1 MRVPGAFSPNPR
13 PAPALLLSDLP
24 SLPRPLPS
32 LTPAVTKTSQRISS
46 KLRVGISVHKSL
58 LSRVN
63 YKALTEIDAMTAVH
77 LPMSERVLDKLA
89 DILFATDEI
98 LDMIRIEERPPDATT
113 VVVESSVQRVYDQVN
128 ELMKKLA
135 D

>member
-1 MRVPGAFSPNPR
+1 M
-13 PAPALLLSDLP
+13 
-24 SLPRPLPS
+24 
-32 LTPAVTKTSQRISS
+32 
-46 KLRVGISVHKSL
+46 
-58 LSRVN
+58 N

-98 LDMIRIEERPPDATT
+98 LDMIRVEERLPDPTA
-113 VVVESSVQRVYDQVN
+113 VVVGDSVQRVYDQIN

>member
-1 MRVPGAFSPNPR
+1 MWGWKQGKTGRSTRQKGRSLKSNSTFLHIRRPG
-13 PAPALLLSDLP
+13 
-24 SLPRPLPS
+24 
-32 LTPAVTKTSQRISS
+32 
-46 KLRVGISVHKSL
+46 RVGISGHKSL
-58 LSRVN
+58 LCRVN
-63 YKALTEIDAMTAVH
+63 QKALIEVDTTIAVH

-98 LDMIRIEERPPDATT
+98 LGMVRPEERMPDATT
-113 VVVESSVQRVYDQVN
+113 VFIAEAVQSVYDQVN